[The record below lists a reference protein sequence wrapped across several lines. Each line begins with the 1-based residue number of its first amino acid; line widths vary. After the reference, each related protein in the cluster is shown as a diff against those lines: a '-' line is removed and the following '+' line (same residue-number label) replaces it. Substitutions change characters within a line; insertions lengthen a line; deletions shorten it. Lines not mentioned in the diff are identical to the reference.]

1 MKHLLK
7 VVAVASR
14 ARAVV
19 AQLTTAVEALLA
31 DVLRSV
37 TLLARVIR
45 ASHTVVRQ
53 LISGDK
59 HVTVPWQ
66 ASAPCAQI
74 AVQAVA
80 LAAGSCVSR
89 VAVLALL
96 VFARDTVVCRR
107 HTAAEG
113 IVVAVRAAL
122 TVVRYA
128 ADRVVT
134 EARVALANSTRA
146 RSALAVR
153 ALLAGIAR
161 FVTETENFRL
171 FFYLLREWINKYIFI

>member
-1 MKHLLK
+1 MNEWMKHLLK

-14 ARAVV
+14 ARAVA

-31 DVLRSV
+31 DVLRII
-37 TLLARVIR
+37 TLLARAINT
-45 ASHTVVRQ
+45 SHTVVGVF
-53 LISGDK
+53 LSGDK

-66 ASAPCAQI
+66 ASAPCAQVT
-74 AVQAVA
+74 VQAVA

-89 VAVLALL
+89 VAVLALRVL
-96 VFARDTVVCRR
+96 ARDTVVCRR

-113 IVVAVRAAL
+113 VVVAICSTI
-122 TVVRYA
+122 TVVCHGA
-128 ADRVVT
+128 HTVVA
-134 EARVALANSTRA
+134 EARVTLTNSSCARGALV
-146 RSALAVR
+146 VR

-171 FFYLLREWINKYIFI
+171 FFYLFI